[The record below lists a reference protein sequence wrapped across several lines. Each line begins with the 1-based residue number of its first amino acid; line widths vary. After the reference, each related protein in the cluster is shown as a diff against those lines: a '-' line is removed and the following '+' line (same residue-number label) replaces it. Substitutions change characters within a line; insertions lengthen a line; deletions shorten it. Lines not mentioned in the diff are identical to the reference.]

1 MNKSVVHKN
10 KKLKGI
16 FCLGLKKGSSS
27 FLVLTNNGSHCGLRS
42 QGDLEPFLT
51 LTYFCRKTRIIEPWS
66 ELQTPA
72 SRHSHQTL
80 SLSELLI
87 ATLEII

>member
-1 MNKSVVHKN
+1 MSKSVVHEN
-10 KKLKGI
+10 KKSKGT
-16 FCLGLKKGSSS
+16 FCLGLKGSGL
-27 FLVLTNNGSHCGLRS
+27 FLVLTNNGSQCGLRS

-51 LTYFCRKTRIIEPWS
+51 LTYFCQKTKIIEPWS

-72 SRHSHQTL
+72 SRRSHQTL